1 MRDRGK
7 AALLSRE
14 EYTSLSD
21 VKKAF
26 LLLLDNSKAD
36 SELLHPSGCVWF
48 TGDKNSRCGYPS

>member
-7 AALLSRE
+7 ATLLSRE

-36 SELLHPSGCVWF
+36 SELLHPSGCVWVHR
-48 TGDKNSRCGYPS
+48 GQKRLVWIS